1 MKNKLLSTTAI
12 YFSKF
17 FSIDSAKAA
26 KGKSFGALNGI
37 NYMAPEKRN
46 GLGVNLCAG
55 SSAGCRALCLG
66 HYSGQAA
73 MVSDIENDTNNVRLS
88 RQRKARYWI
97 ENPKAFLAEAE
108 YHIDKL
114 VNKARN
120 MNLEP
125 VIRMNGSTDIAFE
138 DHGLIQNFPS
148 VQFVD
153 YTKLYKR
160 FKNRPD
166 NLSLTFSRSETNEST
181 ARKLLERGE
190 NVAVVFLGKFPNEY
204 LGAPVIS
211 GDEHDL
217 RHRDPR
223 RDGGYIIGLTPKG
236 RKAKR
241 GDVFGFIVREAA

>member
-1 MKNKLLSTTAI
+1 MKKQ
-12 YFSKF
+12 FEKF
-17 FSIDSAKAA
+17 FSVDSAKAA
-26 KGKSFGALNGI
+26 KGLSFGALNGI

-55 SSAGCRALCLG
+55 SSAGWRALCLG
-66 HYSGQAA
+66 HYSGHAA

-120 MNLEP
+120 MGLEP

-138 DHGLIQNFPS
+138 DHGLIHCFS
-148 VQFVD
+148 DVQFVD

-160 FKNRPD
+160 FKNKNRPD
-166 NLSLTFSRSETNEST
+166 NLSLTFSRSETNEVT

-190 NVAVVFLGKFPNEY
+190 NVAVVFLGKFPDEY

-223 RDGGYIIGLTPKG
+223 RDGGYIIGLTPNG

-241 GDVFGFIVREAA
+241 GDVFGFIVREVA

>member
-1 MKNKLLSTTAI
+1 MTILFTR
-12 YFSKF
+12 F
-17 FSIDSAKAA
+17 FSEDSAKAK
-26 KGKSFGALNGI
+26 KGLTYGALNAI
-37 NYMAPEKRN
+37 NYMSPHTLN

-55 SSAGCRALCLG
+55 SSAGCRDLCLG

-73 MVSDIENDTNNVRLS
+73 MVRDIEKDMNNVRLS

-97 ENPKAFLAEAE
+97 ENPTAFLAEAE

-114 VNKARN
+114 VTKARN
-120 MNLEP
+120 MDLEP

-138 DHGLIQNFPS
+138 DHGLIQNFS
-148 VQFVD
+148 DVQFVD

-166 NLSLTFSRSETNEST
+166 NLSLTFSRSETNEVT

-190 NVAVVFLGKFPNEY
+190 NVAVVFAGGMPDEY

-211 GDEHDL
+211 GDDHDL

-223 RDGGYIIGLTPKG
+223 RDGGYIIGLAPKG
-236 RKAKR
+236 AKAKR